1 MNGKSKKESVLLV
14 DNYPPHLKL
23 FAILLREQWIGEIL
37 TAGSF
42 DEAKR
47 IIDQRGDEIS
57 LLITDYQLGE
67 KNGGDLIRC
76 VKERCKKVKTVV
88 ITIHE
93 HAKELAQKLG
103 ADGYADKNHLER
115 DLNGALESLGFLKG

>member
-1 MNGKSKKESVLLV
+1 MNGKPKKKLVLLV
-14 DNYPPHLKL
+14 DNYPPHLNL
-23 FAILLREQWIGEIL
+23 FAIYLREEEIGEIL

-67 KNGGDLIRC
+67 KME
-76 VKERCKKVKTVV
+76 VT
-88 ITIHE
+88 
-93 HAKELAQKLG
+93 
-103 ADGYADKNHLER
+103 
-115 DLNGALESLGFLKG
+115 